1 MAVELDKPSN
11 NLNNLLHQKR
21 KVTFNMTDFW
31 PFIAISIP
39 TMIILGLR
47 HGLDVDHIS
56 AIDSLVRLHNA
67 AKHSRWVGTGFSA
80 GHMLSVLAEMIFV
93 IFAVGSFLK
102 TDSFN
107 LWTGILG
114 ASALA
119 AIGFVNIYSMKR
131 WGRTG
136 SAILATK
143 MSSKT
148 GRLGPYGSAVTTG
161 IVFGL
166 GFDTATQ
173 ISVISISAV
182 TSATEGI
189 QIALTMVGFF
199 GLGMITTDTLNSILL
214 RSAFWRIFDTKGF
227 RYMSYGLS
235 MIAVGIALKTGYET
249 MTNSEILPAWAG
261 PVLAISVVSLSFAY
275 AYLRKKNI
283 RFREKSA
290 KIENI

>member
-1 MAVELDKPSN
+1 
-11 NLNNLLHQKR
+11 
-21 KVTFNMTDFW
+21 MTDFW

-47 HGLDVDHIS
+47 HGLDIDHIS

-67 AKHSRWVGTGFSA
+67 TKHSRWIGTGFSA

-93 IFAVGSFLK
+93 VYAVGSFLK

-107 LWTGILG
+107 LWSGLLG

-119 AIGFVNIYSMKR
+119 VIGFVNIYSMRK

-136 SAILATK
+136 PAILAGK
-143 MSSKT
+143 MLSRT
-148 GRLGPYGSAVTTG
+148 GRFGPYGSALMTG

-199 GLGMITTDTLNSILL
+199 GLGMITTDTLNSIIL
-214 RSAFWRIFDTKGF
+214 RSAFWKIFDTRGF

-235 MIAVGIALKTGYET
+235 IIAVSIALKTGYET
-249 MTNSEILPAWAG
+249 MTNSEILPEWTG
-261 PVLAISVVSLSFAY
+261 PVLAISVVSSSFVY
-275 AYLRKKNI
+275 AYLKKKDMQVRKMNT
-283 RFREKSA
+283 
-290 KIENI
+290 ENV